1 MLELELQITIIR
13 MSAWGAPQGAWAN
26 QVDEEEAEN
35 GGELDPVPGVS
46 TAFPAL
52 GDTSFPSLGEAIT
65 AKDTKRDR
73 KQKGGPQK
81 MSLGSFMAAPEKV
94 VLPTGPRERAE
105 GEEER
110 RGLGGGFKTYGGDR
124 GTLCTVLHSID
135 CEPGVQG
142 LIQGSEMD
150 TSISRHLRVAIVA
163 QYDVHDVAV
172 SP

>member
-1 MLELELQITIIR
+1 MVGSWTRSQESRPLFRRLET
-13 MSAWGAPQGAWAN
+13 
-26 QVDEEEAEN
+26 
-35 GGELDPVPGVS
+35 PV
-46 TAFPAL
+46 
-52 GDTSFPSLGEAIT
+52 SLHWGEAIT

-73 KQKGGPQK
+73 KQKGGPQR

-124 GTLCTVLHSID
+124 GTLCTVLHYID

-150 TSISRHLRVAIVA
+150 TSTSRHLRVAIVA
-163 QYDVHDVAV
+163 QFDVHDVAV
-172 SP
+172 SPQSFLKQPLVVR